1 MKLKCFQLIQA
12 LPNEAILIHDGSLEN
27 LLVQEHHLIEKNQM
41 LCLTKRTSNGLYKI
55 QMIIKYKKHTSQSHF
70 EFFFENSN
78 LDWKTIYLLPHIAK
92 VDATI
97 PVLSSNYSLMFCF
110 KIKCFLDLE
119 FCKIRYAP
127 LVIYKKKLQCTYSAT
142 AIIQIL
148 WERHYMYIQ
157 NTLELPSLTSE
168 SDSQSEN
175 FIIVNQLLLI
185 FKYYISKSR
194 SHKKCC
200 KKGK

>member
-12 LPNEAILIHDGSLEN
+12 LPNVAILIHDGSLEN
-27 LLVQEHHLIEKNQM
+27 LLVQEHHLTEKNQI

-55 QMIIKYKKHTSQSHF
+55 QMVIKYKKPTSESYF
-70 EFFFENSN
+70 EIFLENSN

-97 PVLSSNYSLMFCF
+97 PVLSSNYLLFCF

-119 FCKIRYAP
+119 FCKIRYTP
-127 LVIYKKKLQCTYSAT
+127 LVIYKKKLHYIYSAT
-142 AIIQIL
+142 VIIQIL
-148 WERHYMYIQ
+148 WERHYIYIQ
-157 NTLELPSLTSE
+157 NTSEVSSLTSQ

-175 FIIVNQLLLI
+175 FIIVNQ
-185 FKYYISKSR
+185 F
-194 SHKKCC
+194 
-200 KKGK
+200 